1 MFGEAI
7 EDALSPHY
15 LSSLQ
20 QLPHRRR
27 HPATK
32 PCTSSSSSTASM
44 CFSMASLALP
54 GMSGFVAE
62 LVVFFGL
69 ITSPKFLLMPK
80 MLITFVMAIGMILT
94 PIYLLINQKIQLN

>member
-1 MFGEAI
+1 
-7 EDALSPHY
+7 
-15 LSSLQ
+15 
-20 QLPHRRR
+20 
-27 HPATK
+27 
-32 PCTSSSSSTASM
+32 
-44 CFSMASLALP
+44 MASLALP